1 MAKLALTMTGQR
13 YKMSGVP
20 ARALKPAP
28 LFGQHTDYV
37 FKELLGLSD
46 SEVDQAIEGGVI
58 FTGDITEHP
67 ASF

>member
-1 MAKLALTMTGQR
+1 
-13 YKMSGVP
+13 MSGVP

-28 LFGQHTDYV
+28 LFGQHTNYV

-46 SEVDQAIEGGVI
+46 SEVDQAIEDGVI
-58 FTGDITEHP
+58 FTGDITGHP